1 MGAAIGVMVMGN
13 SPADIRAS
21 TFLHTAHYD
30 LCPTIYQSDSIDK
43 RVFYAT
49 RIAQIC
55 RLT

>member
-1 MGAAIGVMVMGN
+1 MRAAIGVMVIGN

-43 RVFYAT
+43 RVF
-49 RIAQIC
+49 
-55 RLT
+55 